1 MWKVKRGSHL
11 ICLRLLLG
19 ARSLGGGMEV
29 GRGLTSGS
37 VHSWKKGLTVHPYY
51 HHEAARS
58 RKWKE
63 VDFWH

>member
-1 MWKVKRGSHL
+1 
-11 ICLRLLLG
+11 
-19 ARSLGGGMEV
+19 MEV

>member
-1 MWKVKRGSHL
+1 MESQEGLS

-51 HHEAARS
+51 HHEV
-58 RKWKE
+58 E
-63 VDFWH
+63 GG